1 VKPLHIIKSWLLW
14 GLALLVLA
22 WMTYQLVFSKHGY
35 FVYQQ
40 ELQQMRQWE
49 QQASDLKQQRE
60 TMVRRILQL
69 RHNPKALEH
78 LAHQRL
84 GYVYPDEYILI
95 MPDEKLQAKES
106 K

>member
-1 VKPLHIIKSWLLW
+1 
-14 GLALLVLA
+14 
-22 WMTYQLVFSKHGY
+22 MTYQLIFSNHGY

-40 ELQQMRQWE
+40 EQQQMIQWQ
-49 QQASDLKQQRE
+49 QQASHLKRQRE

-69 RHNPKALEH
+69 RHDPKALED
-78 LAHQRL
+78 LVHQRL

-95 MPDEKLQAKES
+95 MPDETPQAKES

>member
-1 VKPLHIIKSWLLW
+1 MMKSWLLW

-22 WMTYQLVFSKHGY
+22 WMIYELVFSNHGY
-35 FVYQQ
+35 LVYRHEQQ
-40 ELQQMRQWE
+40 ELMDLQAQAKQLKKQRQNL
-49 QQASDLKQQRE
+49 AS
-60 TMVRRILQL
+60 RILQL
-69 RHNPKALEH
+69 RHDPKALEN

-95 MPDEKLQAKES
+95 MPDEKQAKES